1 LKGQSPVVFVTLRL
15 PSFAKINWNLSVLG
29 RRADGF
35 HELRTIFQTITLHDD
50 LTLAERADGQLQLT
64 CDAPDIPVDERNL
77 IYRAAAALKEQYG
90 LRRGASVH
98 LEKRIPAEGGLGGG
112 SSNAAVALM
121 GLAFLWNLKLSLAEL
136 CALGARLGAD
146 VPFFFTG
153 GTALGTGLGTRITPL
168 PEVSAEHLLIVTPG
182 AKVATAEAYGAL
194 NVPALTKPLSDT
206 ILASSRGDEHFA
218 DSFPDA
224 LHNDFERVI
233 FGLKP
238 EVERAKTALVLSG
251 ARAALMTGS
260 GSSIFG
266 IFENQE
272 AQERAAGALSAETD
286 WRIFPCSTLSRAQ
299 YAQALG
305 ACAAAM
311 TGALS

>member
-1 LKGQSPVVFVTLRL
+1 M
-15 PSFAKINWNLSVLG
+15 LG

-35 HELRTIFQTITLHDD
+35 HELRTIFQTITLHDE
-50 LTLAERADGQLQLT
+50 LTLAERADGQLRLT
-64 CDAPDIPVDERNL
+64 CDAPEIPVDERNL
-77 IYRAAAALKEQYG
+77 VYRAAAALKERYG
-90 LRRGASVH
+90 LLKGAEIH

-112 SSNAAVALM
+112 SSNAAVTLL
-121 GLAFLWNLKLSLAEL
+121 GLACLWNLQLSLDEL
-136 CALGARLGAD
+136 CAIGERLGAD

-153 GTALGTGLGTRITPL
+153 GTALGTGLGTRIETL

-182 AKVATAEAYGAL
+182 AKVATAEAYRAL
-194 NVPALTKPLSDT
+194 NAPALTKPESNT
-206 ILASSRGDEHFA
+206 ILASSRADQHFA
-218 DSFPDA
+218 SSFPDA

-233 FGLKP
+233 FSLKP
-238 EVERAKTALVLSG
+238 EVERAKTALVMSG

-272 AQERAAGALSAETD
+272 AQERAAAALKAETA
-286 WRIFPCSTLSRAQ
+286 WRVFPCSTLTRAQ

-305 ACAAAM
+305 ACAAPRGNAFVNQDAFD
-311 TGALS
+311 TGA